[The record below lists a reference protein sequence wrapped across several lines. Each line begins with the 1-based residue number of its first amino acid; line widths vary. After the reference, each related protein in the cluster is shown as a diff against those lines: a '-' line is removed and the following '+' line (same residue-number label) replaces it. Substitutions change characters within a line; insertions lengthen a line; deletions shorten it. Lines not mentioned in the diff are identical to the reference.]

1 MTQVTHSGS
10 QKHLPQMILQDQEVI
25 RLHKIKIQTL
35 QVRQVRDLAS
45 DKQQVHNLLLLQAEG
60 VAKLVQ
66 EMAKLQEVDKVK
78 EMLQHQETMLQ
89 VMLVAQEVE
98 LLILHKIITVVTE
111 EVAQEEIK
119 TFAQCKNS
127 KL

>member
-1 MTQVTHSGS
+1 
-10 QKHLPQMILQDQEVI
+10 MILQDQEVI

-35 QVRQVRDLAS
+35 QVLQVRDLAS
-45 DKQQVHNLLLLQAEG
+45 DKQQDHNLLLLQAEE
-60 VAKLVQ
+60 VAKLVL
-66 EMAKLQEVDKVK
+66 EMAKHQAVDKDK